1 MLLLA
6 PKAKV
11 ANKPPLASQVADDQ
25 GYANIGYHNSTML
38 TPRIDELAHE
48 GVILESYC
56 ALAASVPRRGPAP
69 QGHLSHESRRTDV
82 QPICS
87 PTRSSLMTGR
97 YTYRLGTQA
106 TVIRAE

>member
-1 MLLLA
+1 M
-6 PKAKV
+6 

-56 ALAASVPRRGPAP
+56 ALAAPPSPAAAPPPRATSLTNHGA
-69 QGHLSHESRRTDV
+69 QTS
-82 QPICS
+82 S
-87 PTRSSLMTGR
+87 PSAV
-97 YTYRLGTQA
+97 RLGA
-106 TVIRAE
+106 P